1 MDVEDDEKAQGRP
14 AVVSDVGRMGRPA
27 VMADVGRLAGVSH
40 QTVSRVINGSRHVSP
55 RTRERVL
62 AAMRELGYRP
72 NSVARALA
80 TGRTRTIGVVTFDTS
95 LYGPASTLFG
105 IERAAHEAGYFI
117 TIANL
122 KALDRASV
130 LHAIERLR
138 AQGVDGILAISGE
151 QESAEALL
159 HVPLNVPLVAV
170 EAGPERGIPVVA
182 VDQRSG
188 AELATRHLLEL
199 GHRTVHHIA
208 GPLGSIESQQ
218 RAGGWRATLEGA
230 GAPRP
235 DPLVGDWTARA
246 GYHLGR
252 RLTRDRSV
260 SAVFASNDQMAL
272 GVLRAM
278 HEAGRR
284 VPEAVSVVGFDDV
297 PESSYFMPPLT
308 TVRQDF
314 GEVGSRSLRILVR
327 AIDSVAAGE
336 RPPDGSLVSPEL
348 VVRASSGAPG
358 EGRRD

>member
-1 MDVEDDEKAQGRP
+1 MSNDVEDDEKGPVPR
-14 AVVSDVGRMGRPA
+14 GRPA
-27 VMADVGRLAGVSH
+27 VMSDVGRLAGVSH
-40 QTVSRVINGSRHVSP
+40 QTVSRVINGSPHVSP

-62 AAMRELGYRP
+62 SAMRELGYRP
-72 NSVARALA
+72 NSIARALA
-80 TGRTRTIGVVTFDTS
+80 TGRTRTVGVVTFDTA

-117 TIANL
+117 TVASL
-122 KALDRASV
+122 RAFDRGSV
-130 LHAIERLR
+130 VQAIERLR
-138 AQGVDGILAISGE
+138 TQGVDGILAIAAE

-159 HVPLNVPLVAV
+159 HAPLDVPLVAV

-182 VDQRSG
+182 VDQQRG
-188 AELATRHLLEL
+188 AELATCHLLDL

-208 GPLGSIESQQ
+208 GPLGSIESQL
-218 RAGGWRATLEGA
+218 RAGGWRASLEAA

-235 DPLVGDWTARA
+235 EPLVGDWTARA

-260 SAVFASNDQMAL
+260 TAVFASNDQMAL

-284 VPEAVSVVGFDDV
+284 IPDDVSIVGFDDV
-297 PESSYFMPPLT
+297 PEASYFTPPLT

-314 GEVGSRSLRILVR
+314 GEVGSRSLRVLVR
-327 AIDSVAAGE
+327 AIDSVAAHE
-336 RPPDGSLVSPEL
+336 RPPEGSLVPPEL
-348 VVRASSGAPG
+348 VVRASSAAPD
-358 EGRRD
+358 R

>member
-1 MDVEDDEKAQGRP
+1 MESQDGERASVP
-14 AVVSDVGRMGRPA
+14 PGRPA

-80 TGRTRTIGVVTFDTS
+80 TGRTRTVGVVSFDTT

-105 IERAAHEAGYFI
+105 IERAAHEAGYLI
-117 TIANL
+117 MVASLPT
-122 KALDRASV
+122 LDRGAV
-130 LHAIERLR
+130 LAAIDRLR
-138 AQGVDGILAISGE
+138 TQGVDGVLVIVSE
-151 QESAEALL
+151 QESAEALM
-159 HVPLNVPLVAV
+159 HAPLDVPLVAV

-182 VDQRSG
+182 VDQQRG
-188 AELATRHLLEL
+188 AELATRHLLDL
-199 GHRTVHHIA
+199 GHETVHHIT

-218 RAGGWRATLEGA
+218 RAGGWQAVLRAA

-235 DPLVGDWTARA
+235 EPLIGDWTARA
-246 GYHLGR
+246 GYDLGR

-260 SAVFASNDQMAL
+260 TAVFASCDQMAL
-272 GVLRAM
+272 GVLRAL

-284 VPEAVSVVGFDDV
+284 IPEDVSVVGFDDL
-297 PESSYFMPPLT
+297 PESSYFTPPLT

-314 GEVGSRSLRILVR
+314 AEVGSRSLRVLVR
-327 AIDSVAAGE
+327 AIETVAAGE
-336 RPPDGSLVSPEL
+336 RPPQGSLVPPEL
-348 VVRASSGAPG
+348 VVRGSTGTPG
-358 EGRRD
+358 GV